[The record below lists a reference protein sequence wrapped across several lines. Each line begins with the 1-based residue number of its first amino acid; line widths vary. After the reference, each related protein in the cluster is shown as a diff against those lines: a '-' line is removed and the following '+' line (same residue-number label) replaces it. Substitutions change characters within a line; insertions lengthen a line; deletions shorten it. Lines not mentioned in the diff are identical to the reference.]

1 MKKIVLL
8 LAVFFS
14 LLLQA
19 QPPKSKEKKE
29 KLKALKTAYISTEL
43 NLTPEEATKFWPI
56 YHAFEDKQHE
66 IKQEKWKRY
75 LDANESS
82 LNELSTKEA
91 SALLQKVEHTEENTY
106 QERKK
111 FVQNLKEFLPAVKI
125 LKLLK
130 AEASFNRKLL
140 QQFRN
145 KKDPK

>member
-14 LLLQA
+14 ILLQA

-29 KLKALKTAYISTEL
+29 KLKAIKTAYISTEL

-66 IKQEKWKRY
+66 IKQEKWKRN
-75 LDANESS
+75 LDANDSS

-91 SALLQKVEHTEENTY
+91 SALLQKVVHTEEATY

-111 FVQNLKEFLPAVKI
+111 FVQNLKEFLPAIKI

-145 KKDPK
+145 KKDQN

>member
-1 MKKIVLL
+1 MKKIVLF

-29 KLKALKTAYISTEL
+29 KLKAIKTAYISTEL

-66 IKQEKWKRY
+66 IKQEKWKRN
-75 LDANESS
+75 LDANDSS

-91 SALLQKVEHTEENTY
+91 SALLQKVVHTEEATY
-106 QERKK
+106 LERKK
-111 FVQNLKEFLPAVKI
+111 FVQNLKEFLPPIKI

-145 KKDPK
+145 KKDQN

>member
-1 MKKIVLL
+1 M
-8 LAVFFS
+8 
-14 LLLQA
+14 
-19 QPPKSKEKKE
+19 
-29 KLKALKTAYISTEL
+29 
-43 NLTPEEATKFWPI
+43 
-56 YHAFEDKQHE
+56 
-66 IKQEKWKRY
+66 
-75 LDANESS
+75 DANESS

-91 SALLQKVEHTEENTY
+91 SALLQKVELTEEATY

-111 FVQNLKEFLPAVKI
+111 FVQNLKEFLPAIKI

>member
-91 SALLQKVEHTEENTY
+91 SALLQKVELTEEATY
-106 QERKK
+106 LERKK
-111 FVQNLKEFLPAVKI
+111 FVQNLKEFLPAIKI

>member
-1 MKKIVLL
+1 MKKIVLF

-111 FVQNLKEFLPAVKI
+111 FVQNLKEFLPAIKI

>member
-1 MKKIVLL
+1 MKKIVLF

-19 QPPKSKEKKE
+19 QPPKLKEKKE
-29 KLKALKTAYISTEL
+29 KIKAIKTAYISTEL

-66 IKQEKWKRY
+66 IKQEKWKRN
-75 LDANESS
+75 LDANDSS

-91 SALLQKVEHTEENTY
+91 SALLQKVVHTEEATY
-106 QERKK
+106 LERKK
-111 FVQNLKEFLPAVKI
+111 FVQNLKEFLPPIKI

>member
-1 MKKIVLL
+1 MKKIVLF

-29 KLKALKTAYISTEL
+29 KIKAIKTAYISTEL

-66 IKQEKWKRY
+66 IKQEKWKRN
-75 LDANESS
+75 LDANDSS

-91 SALLQKVEHTEENTY
+91 SALLQKVVHTEEATY
-106 QERKK
+106 LERKK
-111 FVQNLKEFLPAVKI
+111 FVQNLKEFLPPIKI

>member
-1 MKKIVLL
+1 MKKIILL
-8 LAVFFS
+8 LAVFFG

-19 QPPKSKEKKE
+19 QPPRSKEKKE
-29 KLKALKTAYISTEL
+29 KLKAIKTAYISTEL
-43 NLTPEEATKFWPI
+43 NLTPEEATKFWPL

-75 LDANESS
+75 LDANEGS
-82 LNELSTKEA
+82 LTEMSTKDA
-91 SALLQKVEHTEENTY
+91 SSLLQKVEHTEEVTY

-111 FVQNLKEFLPAVKI
+111 FIQNLKEFLPAIKI

-145 KKDPK
+145 KKDPN

>member
-1 MKKIVLL
+1 MLFKRNRHNQRK
-8 LAVFFS
+8 
-14 LLLQA
+14 
-19 QPPKSKEKKE
+19 KKE

>member
-1 MKKIVLL
+1 MKKIILL
-8 LAVFFS
+8 LAVFFG

-19 QPPKSKEKKE
+19 QPPRSKEKKE
-29 KLKALKTAYISTEL
+29 KLKAIKTAYISTEL
-43 NLTPEEATKFWPI
+43 SLTPEEATKFWPL

-75 LDANESS
+75 LDANEGS
-82 LNELSTKEA
+82 LTEMSTKDA
-91 SALLQKVEHTEENTY
+91 SSLLQKVEHTEEVTY

-111 FVQNLKEFLPAVKI
+111 FIQNLKEFLPAIKI

-145 KKDPK
+145 KKDPN

>member
-1 MKKIVLL
+1 MKKIVLF
-8 LAVFFS
+8 LAVIFS
-14 LLLQA
+14 LVVQA
-19 QPPKSKEKKE
+19 QPPQSKEKKE
-29 KLKALKTAYISTEL
+29 KLKAIKTAYISTEL

-91 SALLQKVEHTEENTY
+91 SALLQKVELTEEATY

-111 FVQNLKEFLPAVKI
+111 FVQNLKEFLPAIKI